1 MCLTLL
7 KGLPPVSVSLPPSLS
22 IKSIAYCQD
31 LYLALSARKHVT
43 SFFCHCLSRHLS
55 ISFGCIAGGGPGGPA
70 GVAAGPGGAQM
81 NAQMME
87 EMSKRL
93 SDPATADLLSAFV
106 QSMKA
111 EDLASMLKQSGM
123 DVSTQQVNTLC

>member
-1 MCLTLL
+1 M
-7 KGLPPVSVSLPPSLS
+7 
-22 IKSIAYCQD
+22 
-31 LYLALSARKHVT
+31 
-43 SFFCHCLSRHLS
+43 S
-55 ISFGCIAGGGPGGPA
+55 ISFGCIAGGGSGGPA

>member
-1 MCLTLL
+1 
-7 KGLPPVSVSLPPSLS
+7 
-22 IKSIAYCQD
+22 
-31 LYLALSARKHVT
+31 
-43 SFFCHCLSRHLS
+43 
-55 ISFGCIAGGGPGGPA
+55 
-70 GVAAGPGGAQM
+70 M
-81 NAQMME
+81 NAQMMG

-123 DVSTQQVNTLC
+123 DVSTQQVKHTLLTTRQGKGDAACLASCLLHGESD